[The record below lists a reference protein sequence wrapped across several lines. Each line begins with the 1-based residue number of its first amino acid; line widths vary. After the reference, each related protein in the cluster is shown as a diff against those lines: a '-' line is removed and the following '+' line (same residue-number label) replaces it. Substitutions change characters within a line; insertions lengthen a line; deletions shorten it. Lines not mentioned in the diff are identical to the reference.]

1 MKGTVCLRPVALSG
15 LTQVNGG
22 LKGRKADLEA
32 KSAFTQ
38 SSLLKAAGLKRTVL
52 YMALLS
58 YFRSI
63 VYYQT
68 LSQSARR
75 TGQQDNP

>member
-1 MKGTVCLRPVALSG
+1 MALSG

-22 LKGRKADLEA
+22 LRGRKADLEA

-52 YMALLS
+52 YMAILS

-63 VYYQT
+63 VYYLECQVRAGIEIC
-68 LSQSARR
+68 QSA
-75 TGQQDNP
+75 